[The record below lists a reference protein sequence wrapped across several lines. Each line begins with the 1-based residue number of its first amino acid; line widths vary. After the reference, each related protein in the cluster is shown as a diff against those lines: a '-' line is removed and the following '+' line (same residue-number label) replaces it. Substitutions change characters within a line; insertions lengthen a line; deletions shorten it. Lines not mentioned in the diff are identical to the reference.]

1 MVRQA
6 LRRAAGPARSQ
17 VRLLVVI
24 DQLEELFTTE
34 KQPAMREAL
43 VRFMAVLAA
52 SGLVWVIAAIRSDF
66 FHRCGEVQGLS
77 ALKDGLASYE
87 LLPPT
92 GPEIAQMIR
101 EPAVVA
107 GLRFEES
114 AELGRLDDVLQAA
127 ATADP
132 GSLPL
137 LEFVLDALYQA
148 SGDRRVLT
156 FAHYHA
162 LGGLEG
168 AIARRADEVLDL
180 LAPGI
185 QEALPAVLRA
195 LTTANLGD
203 ETVTARAAL
212 YTEVAGTPAR
222 SALVRALIDAR
233 LLVSDEDAAGHVFVR
248 LAHEA
253 LLSRW
258 PRAGDIV
265 NANRDFLATRE
276 RLRADAHR
284 WHLESRN
291 RELLLPSG
299 KRLAEG
305 EELMLSR
312 RQEVDDAVLEYI
324 EESLRAHRQKEEKD
338 RRAELALIE
347 AAQEAK
353 RERLEREAERRSLAA
368 AAANRLAR
376 RTRNGAVVA
385 IMLALMAG
393 AGALVAFKAREEA
406 RGQRDQALRKQF
418 LSLSFLSERS
428 AAAGNT
434 EAAIRLALEALPSK
448 EQPER
453 PYLFE
458 AEAALFKA
466 LLAHRQI
473 KILRPGAGVAH
484 AAFSPTGDRIVTT
497 SYDKTAAVWDISS
510 GAETAIL
517 KGHEGPVERAEF
529 SPDGSRILTAA
540 RDGTARLWDAV
551 SGEQLYIL
559 RPVGNY
565 PTAIFSPDGTRVL
578 TAGENSD
585 ATLWDAWTG
594 KKVLGVSSDAYTRAA
609 FSSDGRSFATAGKH
623 FISIWNTADGVLT
636 RSIRVTSWPYTL
648 AFIGIIFLLHPW
660 LGFFALG
667 CSLLLIAMAVLTE
680 YLVRSPLKQA
690 NDLATTN
697 YNFTEMSLRNSE
709 VVRAMGMIDGLIR
722 RWGRD
727 RNLALRRQAEA
738 SDRAALMSGLIR
750 FLRLTMQ
757 SLILGLG
764 AYLVIERQITGG
776 TMFAAS
782 LLLGRGLQ
790 PVEQIVGLWRSL
802 ILARAALARVEK
814 LVDGG
819 ALNERSFNLPKPTG
833 KISVEQVSFAIA
845 SQQKVLLRDVSF
857 RLDAGEALGIVGPSG
872 AGKSTL
878 ARHLAGVMQP
888 SRGTVRLDGADLSQ
902 WGHDALGDHIGY
914 LPQDIELFADTVA
927 ANIGRFKTNVD
938 QEVIAAARLAGVHE
952 MIIRLPQGYETQIG
966 EGGAV
971 LSGGY
976 RQRIALARAVFGTPN
991 LIILDEPSSNL
1002 DADGDRALSECA
1014 IELKRR
1020 GSTVIIVSHRPST
1033 LANVDKILL
1042 LRDGAVEAFG
1052 MRNEIVALLN
1062 QRAAPMAV
1070 ATQ

>member
-1 MVRQA
+1 VVTSGSETTLVMLTLVLLAAFLSLAGLDLVRA
-6 LRRAAGPARSQ
+6 SVLTRASARLD
-17 VRLLVVI
+17 RLLSARI
-24 DQLEELFTTE
+24 
-34 KQPAMREAL
+34 
-43 VRFMAVLAA
+43 LAA
-52 SGLVWVIAAIRSDF
+52 SVETPSAGSSPSQPIRDFDTFRQVI
-66 FHRCGEVQGLS
+66 
-77 ALKDGLASYE
+77 
-87 LLPPT
+87 T
-92 GPEIAQMIR
+92 G
-101 EPAVVA
+101 
-107 GLRFEES
+107 
-114 AELGRLDDVLQAA
+114 
-127 ATADP
+127 
-132 GSLPL
+132 
-137 LEFVLDALYQA
+137 
-148 SGDRRVLT
+148 SGI
-156 FAHYHA
+156 HA
-162 LGGLEG
+162 LF
-168 AIARRADEVLDL
+168 DL
-180 LAPGI
+180 P
-185 QEALPAVLRA
+185 
-195 LTTANLGD
+195 
-203 ETVTARAAL
+203 
-212 YTEVAGTPAR
+212 
-222 SALVRALIDAR
+222 
-233 LLVSDEDAAGHVFVR
+233 
-248 LAHEA
+248 
-253 LLSRW
+253 W
-258 PRAGDIV
+258 
-265 NANRDFLATRE
+265 
-276 RLRADAHR
+276 
-284 WHLESRN
+284 
-291 RELLLPSG
+291 
-299 KRLAEG
+299 
-305 EELMLSR
+305 
-312 RQEVDDAVLEYI
+312 
-324 EESLRAHRQKEEKD
+324 
-338 RRAELALIE
+338 
-347 AAQEAK
+347 
-353 RERLEREAERRSLAA
+353 
-368 AAANRLAR
+368 
-376 RTRNGAVVA
+376 
-385 IMLALMAG
+385 
-393 AGALVAFKAREEA
+393 
-406 RGQRDQALRKQF
+406 
-418 LSLSFLSERS
+418 
-428 AAAGNT
+428 
-434 EAAIRLALEALPSK
+434 
-448 EQPER
+448 
-453 PYLFE
+453 
-458 AEAALFKA
+458 
-466 LLAHRQI
+466 
-473 KILRPGAGVAH
+473 
-484 AAFSPTGDRIVTT
+484 SPI
-497 SYDKTAAVWDISS
+497 Y
-510 GAETAIL
+510 
-517 KGHEGPVERAEF
+517 
-529 SPDGSRILTAA
+529 
-540 RDGTARLWDAV
+540 
-551 SGEQLYIL
+551 
-559 RPVGNY
+559 
-565 PTAIFSPDGTRVL
+565 
-578 TAGENSD
+578 
-585 ATLWDAWTG
+585 
-594 KKVLGVSSDAYTRAA
+594 
-609 FSSDGRSFATAGKH
+609 
-623 FISIWNTADGVLT
+623 
-636 RSIRVTSWPYTL
+636 
-648 AFIGIIFLLHPW
+648 IGIIFLLHPW

-667 CSLLLIAMAVLTE
+667 CSLLLVAMAVLNE

-819 ALNERSFNLPKPTG
+819 AQNERSFNLPKPTG

-914 LPQDIELFADTVA
+914 LPQDIELFSDTVA

-938 QEVIAAARLAGVHE
+938 QEVIEAARLAGVHE

-1002 DADGDRALSECA
+1002 DADGDRALSDCA
-1014 IELKRR
+1014 LELKRR

>member
-1 MVRQA
+1 MLACRRYFLVAAAFSLAINLLYLASPLYMLQIYDRVVTSGSETTLVMLTLVLLAAFLSLAGLDLVRA
-6 LRRAAGPARSQ
+6 SILTRASARLD
-17 VRLLVVI
+17 RLLSA
-24 DQLEELFTTE
+24 
-34 KQPAMREAL
+34 K
-43 VRFMAVLAA
+43 VLAA
-52 SGLVWVIAAIRSDF
+52 SVETPS
-66 FHRCGEVQGLS
+66 
-77 ALKDGLASYE
+77 
-87 LLPPT
+87 
-92 GPEIAQMIR
+92 
-101 EPAVVA
+101 
-107 GLRFEES
+107 
-114 AELGRLDDVLQAA
+114 
-127 ATADP
+127 P
-132 GSLPL
+132 GSSQSQPIRD
-137 LEFVLDALYQA
+137 FDTFRQVITG
-148 SGDRRVLT
+148 SGI
-156 FAHYHA
+156 HA
-162 LGGLEG
+162 LF
-168 AIARRADEVLDL
+168 DL
-180 LAPGI
+180 P
-185 QEALPAVLRA
+185 
-195 LTTANLGD
+195 
-203 ETVTARAAL
+203 
-212 YTEVAGTPAR
+212 
-222 SALVRALIDAR
+222 
-233 LLVSDEDAAGHVFVR
+233 
-248 LAHEA
+248 
-253 LLSRW
+253 W
-258 PRAGDIV
+258 
-265 NANRDFLATRE
+265 
-276 RLRADAHR
+276 
-284 WHLESRN
+284 
-291 RELLLPSG
+291 
-299 KRLAEG
+299 
-305 EELMLSR
+305 
-312 RQEVDDAVLEYI
+312 
-324 EESLRAHRQKEEKD
+324 
-338 RRAELALIE
+338 
-347 AAQEAK
+347 
-353 RERLEREAERRSLAA
+353 
-368 AAANRLAR
+368 
-376 RTRNGAVVA
+376 
-385 IMLALMAG
+385 
-393 AGALVAFKAREEA
+393 
-406 RGQRDQALRKQF
+406 
-418 LSLSFLSERS
+418 
-428 AAAGNT
+428 
-434 EAAIRLALEALPSK
+434 
-448 EQPER
+448 
-453 PYLFE
+453 
-458 AEAALFKA
+458 
-466 LLAHRQI
+466 
-473 KILRPGAGVAH
+473 
-484 AAFSPTGDRIVTT
+484 SPI
-497 SYDKTAAVWDISS
+497 Y
-510 GAETAIL
+510 
-517 KGHEGPVERAEF
+517 
-529 SPDGSRILTAA
+529 
-540 RDGTARLWDAV
+540 
-551 SGEQLYIL
+551 
-559 RPVGNY
+559 
-565 PTAIFSPDGTRVL
+565 
-578 TAGENSD
+578 
-585 ATLWDAWTG
+585 
-594 KKVLGVSSDAYTRAA
+594 
-609 FSSDGRSFATAGKH
+609 
-623 FISIWNTADGVLT
+623 
-636 RSIRVTSWPYTL
+636 
-648 AFIGIIFLLHPW
+648 IGIIFLLHPW

-667 CSLLLIAMAVLTE
+667 CSLLLIAMAVLNE

-833 KISVEQVSFAIA
+833 KVSVEQVSFAIA